1 MYEKTF
7 WKDNV
12 LLVSGVERLDLNR
25 TFACG
30 QSFRWQRTERGWFGI
45 AFGRGIYAE
54 TAEGVLRIFPCAKEE
69 VPLWLNYFDLARD
82 YAAIEAQLCAD
93 TRLCA
98 CVPFASGIRVLNQE
112 PFETLITFILSA
124 NNNAGRIA
132 GIVMRL
138 CACAGEPAVMQDGRE
153 YRRFPTPEAVA
164 ALEPEA
170 LRSIGAGY
178 RAPYVKE
185 SAHMVADG
193 FDLEALRAMPLAEAR
208 KALSAFPGVGPK
220 VADCILLFSL
230 GHTDAFPVDVWIGR
244 ALKTL
249 FFDGQMPGRQE
260 TERLLH
266 ELGPMSGIIQQY
278 VFHYARERKLA
289 TKHEK
294 REGKQ

>member
-1 MYEKTF
+1 M
-7 WKDNV
+7 
-12 LLVSGVERLDLNR
+12 
-25 TFACG
+25 
-30 QSFRWQRTERGWFGI
+30 
-45 AFGRGIYAE
+45 
-54 TAEGVLRIFPCAKEE
+54 
-69 VPLWLNYFDLARD
+69 
-82 YAAIEAQLCAD
+82 
-93 TRLCA
+93 
-98 CVPFASGIRVLNQE
+98 
-112 PFETLITFILSA
+112 
-124 NNNAGRIA
+124 
-132 GIVMRL
+132 
-138 CACAGEPAVMQDGRE
+138 MQDGRE